1 MICVKLT
8 FLGIIL
14 LSILVIVGR
23 ILVMAS
29 STETTLNIALHNPP
43 AWALVISFSWIVLGI
58 FDIVGIV
65 YSAVWFLFIR

>member
-1 MICVKLT
+1 MIVVKLT

-14 LSILVIVGR
+14 LSISLIVGR

-29 STETTLNIALHNPP
+29 STKTKLKIALHNPP
-43 AWALVISFSWIVLGI
+43 TWALVMSFIWIVLGI

-65 YSAVWFLFIR
+65 YSTVWFLFIR